1 MKTNLGEMK
10 LMPVKENG
18 NFVFCNSTITINSKV
33 SKGDKICVMVDSY
46 ELVNGKHFVKPGHPL
61 IAKIVI
67 RGEEHDQAHTEGNIT
82 IEDYYLK
89 LCEYYKTQFYFGKK
103 STA

>member
-1 MKTNLGEMK
+1 MSSTVGNIK
-10 LMPVKENG
+10 LMPIKEDG
-18 NFVFCNSTITINSKV
+18 KFVFCNNTITINSKI
-33 SKGDKICVMVDSY
+33 SKGDKISILADGY
-46 ELVNGKHFVKPGHPL
+46 EMTNGKHFVKKGHPL

-67 RGEEHDQAHTEGNIT
+67 RGEEHEQTYAEGNIT

-103 STA
+103 STV